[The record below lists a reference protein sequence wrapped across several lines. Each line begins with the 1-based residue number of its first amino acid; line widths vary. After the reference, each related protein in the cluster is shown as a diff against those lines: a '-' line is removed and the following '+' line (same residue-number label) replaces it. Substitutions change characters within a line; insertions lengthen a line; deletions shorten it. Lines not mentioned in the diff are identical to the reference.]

1 MISTKKI
8 NELVAK
14 NRKLINN
21 KNLFTSNTMVRY
33 IQELADLSIKKEIER
48 YDRIHEKPYSRRT
61 KVKVRLDYNVKN
73 SKVAYAA
80 TSTNERTNEDIITIF
95 INIGHQ
101 MFSKVKE
108 RERLLLM
115 MKVFLLMK
123 FLISLILITESSWHL
138 DKEQKW
144 VDFILKLMKQVDQLI
159 LFLD

>member
-1 MISTKKI
+1 
-8 NELVAK
+8 
-14 NRKLINN
+14 
-21 KNLFTSNTMVRY
+21 MVRY

-115 MKVFLLMK
+115 MKGLLAHE
-123 FLISLILITESSWHL
+123 ISHIINTDYRELMAFRQRTKMGRLYPEVDETGRPA
-138 DKEQKW
+138 
-144 VDFILKLMKQVDQLI
+144 DFILGLDKLKDYIAGPEKNRKNFKNPLKNK
-159 LFLD
+159 